1 MAGGA
6 LVWLGMAVA
15 AGLPGVPPLTL
26 PPKDRCFAATKEIFH
41 TPMPRWVG
49 GLTLLFGIDLPFSD
63 EIDLV
68 LGK

>member
-1 MAGGA
+1 MGALGRAGMAGGA

-49 GLTLLFGIDLPFSD
+49 GFTS
-63 EIDLV
+63 
-68 LGK
+68 

>member
-1 MAGGA
+1 MAGYGWGRA
-6 LVWLGMAVA
+6 GMAVA

-49 GLTLLFGIDLPFSD
+49 GLINSQGLLGILAGILRDSSR
-63 EIDLV
+63 
-68 LGK
+68 